1 MPGLG
6 FLVSTVDNAAMM
18 QRRRVD
24 ELWRSRDFRALVF
37 LGVLGVL
44 TLILAVAIRG
54 ILGPF
59 ILAGILAMMLNP
71 AVNAAERRRV
81 PRLGG
86 LLALYGIIAAV
97 LAAAVYFLAPIV
109 TQEFSSLVAQGPAIA
124 SYFQDLADKDHVV
137 SVLGIP
143 IDLRQ
148 AYNDAVRN
156 LPALLAGHLSSVV
169 ENVFMLVNW
178 IFQTILVLLVAFFL
192 AKDARII
199 RRFFRD
205 LVPQGYRTDAH
216 EVAAD
221 VYRMLG
227 AYMRG
232 ELVICSLIGLV
243 TGMALWIVG
252 VPYSLALGIVAGVT
266 AFIPFIGPFLGA
278 LPAVDRILVL
288 GDIVGYGPDPLGVI
302 DRLQSV
308 KARAVRG
315 NHDQAMLDP
324 SMLEL
329 FNPQAAAAARWTLDV
344 MTPQSLRYLNSLP
357 FYGRIGRHR
366 LVHGSPRKPYIW
378 EYILDE
384 LQALEILVR
393 LGARYCFFGHT
404 HLPRIF
410 TESGEQIPEGTDWI
424 EVPSSALVN
433 PGSVGQPRD

>member
-6 FLVSTVDNAAMM
+6 FLVSTLDNAAMM

-37 LGVLGVL
+37 LGVLGIL
-44 TLILAVAIRG
+44 TLILAFAIRG

-59 ILAGILAMMLNP
+59 ILAGILAMLLNP

-81 PRLGG
+81 PRLAA

-192 AKDARII
+192 AKDARTI

-243 TGMALWIVG
+243 TGMALC
-252 VPYSLALGIVAGVT
+252 IVAGVT

-278 LPAVDRILVL
+278 LPAVAVAAFVSQSSGKVVVVLVLYFIISNVVYNFISPKVFGDAVHLSPMLIIIAFVVGGYLGGILGLFVAVPVAATLRILFIYAHERV
-288 GDIVGYGPDPLGVI
+288 Y
-302 DRLQSV
+302 
-308 KARAVRG
+308 A
-315 NHDQAMLDP
+315 
-324 SMLEL
+324 
-329 FNPQAAAAARWTLDV
+329 
-344 MTPQSLRYLNSLP
+344 
-357 FYGRIGRHR
+357 
-366 LVHGSPRKPYIW
+366 
-378 EYILDE
+378 
-384 LQALEILVR
+384 
-393 LGARYCFFGHT
+393 
-404 HLPRIF
+404 
-410 TESGEQIPEGTDWI
+410 
-424 EVPSSALVN
+424 
-433 PGSVGQPRD
+433 

>member
-44 TLILAVAIRG
+44 SLILAFAIRG

-59 ILAGILAMMLNP
+59 LLAGILAMMLNP

-81 PRLGG
+81 PRLAA

-97 LAAAVYFLAPIV
+97 LTAAVYFLAPIV
-109 TQEFSSLVAQGPAIA
+109 TQEFSSLVAQGSAIA
-124 SYFQDLADKDHVV
+124 SYFRDLADKYHVV

-148 AYNDAVRN
+148 AYNDAVRH

-192 AKDARII
+192 VKDARTI
-199 RRFFRD
+199 RRFFRG

-221 VYRMLG
+221 IYRMLG

-232 ELVICSLIGLV
+232 ELVICALIGLV
-243 TGMALWIVG
+243 TGIALWIVG

-278 LPAVDRILVL
+278 LPAVAVAAFVSQSSGKVVVVLVLYFVISNVVYNFISPKVFGDAVHLSPMLIIIAFVVGGYLGGILGLFVRCRSPPRCASSSSTPTNASTPEPASGPTLGLLSDVHSNLEALEAVLAAMPPVDRIVVL
-288 GDIVGYGPDPLGVI
+288 
-302 DRLQSV
+302 
-308 KARAVRG
+308 
-315 NHDQAMLDP
+315 
-324 SMLEL
+324 
-329 FNPQAAAAARWTLDV
+329 
-344 MTPQSLRYLNSLP
+344 
-357 FYGRIGRHR
+357 
-366 LVHGSPRKPYIW
+366 
-378 EYILDE
+378 
-384 LQALEILVR
+384 
-393 LGARYCFFGHT
+393 
-404 HLPRIF
+404 
-410 TESGEQIPEGTDWI
+410 
-424 EVPSSALVN
+424 
-433 PGSVGQPRD
+433 

>member
-1 MPGLG
+1 MI
-6 FLVSTVDNAAMM
+6 

-24 ELWRSRDFRALVF
+24 ELWRSRDFRALIF
-37 LGVLGVL
+37 LAVLGVL

-71 AVNAAERRRV
+71 AVNAAERRRI
-81 PRLGG
+81 PRVAA
-86 LLALYGIIAAV
+86 LLALSGIIAAV
-97 LAAAVYFLAPIV
+97 LAAAVFFLAPLV
-109 TQEFSSLVAQGPAIA
+109 RQEFTALVAQGPAIV

-137 SVLGIP
+137 SILGIP

-192 AKDARII
+192 VKDAHAI

-232 ELVICSLIGLV
+232 ELVICALIGLV
-243 TGMALWIVG
+243 TGIALWIVG

-278 LPAVDRILVL
+278 LPAVAVAAFVSQSAGKGVLVL
-288 GDIVGYGPDPLGVI
+288 IIYFIISNIIYNFISPKVFGDAVHLSPMLVIFAFVVGGYLAGILGLFLAVPLAAGVRIVFLY
-302 DRLQSV
+302 LQERV
-308 KARAVRG
+308 YA
-315 NHDQAMLDP
+315 
-324 SMLEL
+324 
-329 FNPQAAAAARWTLDV
+329 
-344 MTPQSLRYLNSLP
+344 
-357 FYGRIGRHR
+357 
-366 LVHGSPRKPYIW
+366 
-378 EYILDE
+378 
-384 LQALEILVR
+384 
-393 LGARYCFFGHT
+393 
-404 HLPRIF
+404 
-410 TESGEQIPEGTDWI
+410 
-424 EVPSSALVN
+424 
-433 PGSVGQPRD
+433 